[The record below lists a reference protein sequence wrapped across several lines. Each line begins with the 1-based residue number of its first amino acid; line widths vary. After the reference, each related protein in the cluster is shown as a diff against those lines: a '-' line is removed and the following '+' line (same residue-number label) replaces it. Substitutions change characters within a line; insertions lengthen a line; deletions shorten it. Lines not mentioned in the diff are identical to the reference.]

1 MHSPVR
7 SLVLSVLILASAC
20 ARPAPAP
27 DTAADVQAIKDL
39 VTAWN
44 GYLVARND
52 SAIAALYAPDGV
64 LLPPNLPRVT
74 GTESNRAFWAQIWP
88 LNATLTL
95 ASVSVTVSGDLAV
108 EEGNWTW
115 SAPTPQGDQKD
126 NGKYLVIWRRQDG
139 TWKVIQD
146 IWNSDTPPPPPAP
159 APATR

>member
-1 MHSPVR
+1 MRSPVR
-7 SLVLSVLILASAC
+7 PLVLSVLILTAAC

-27 DTAADVQAIKDL
+27 DTTADEQAIKDL

-44 GYLVARND
+44 GYLVAHND

-74 GTESNRAFWAQIWP
+74 GTEGNRAFWAQIWP

-95 ASVSVTVSGDLAV
+95 ASVSVKVSGDLAV

-126 NGKYLVIWRRQDG
+126 NGKYLVTWHKRDG
-139 TWKVIQD
+139 TWKVVQD
-146 IWNSDTPPPPPAP
+146 IWNSDNPLPPAP
-159 APATR
+159 AAVAR